1 MDREP
6 GEPLAQHAELP
17 VLRPEVVAPL
27 ADAVRLVHREER
39 RIGAR
44 QLLGEAVHDQALRRD
59 VEQVVAAGAEAAEH
73 LRALRRRLAAV
84 EVRGGHACLAKTV
97 DLVLHERDE
106 RRDDDGQAL
115 QMRGGRLV
123 AERFAAARGE
133 HDDGI
138 APVEDGGDGFALQ
151 RKEAVVAPD
160 TPYGLVNELRLDDAN
175 IIADRGLPV
184 PAFVA
189 NRMSG
194 RVSIFRS
201 AASAVATA
209 SPAAAGGGGS
219 ARRAVR
225 GVQRAAGGG
234 RGPPDFPLRPARG
247 RTTMPPPAFLP

>member
-1 MDREP
+1 M
-6 GEPLAQHAELP
+6 LVILVQTCVLP
-17 VLRPEVVAPL
+17 VFSVDFFFFFQAEDGIRAKLVTGVQTCALPILAIVVS
-27 ADAVRLVHREER
+27 
-39 RIGAR
+39 
-44 QLLGEAVHDQALRRD
+44 LLIALM
-59 VEQVVAAGAEAAEH
+59 
-73 LRALRRRLAAV
+73 
-84 EVRGGHACLAKTV
+84 KTV
-97 DLVLHERDE
+97 DLVLHARDE
-106 RRDDDGQAL
+106 QRDDDGQAL

-219 ARRAVR
+219 ARGAVR
-225 GVQRAAGGG
+225 WIQRSAGG
-234 RGPPDFPLRPARG
+234 RRAPPDFSLTPDGG
-247 RTTMPPPAFLP
+247 R